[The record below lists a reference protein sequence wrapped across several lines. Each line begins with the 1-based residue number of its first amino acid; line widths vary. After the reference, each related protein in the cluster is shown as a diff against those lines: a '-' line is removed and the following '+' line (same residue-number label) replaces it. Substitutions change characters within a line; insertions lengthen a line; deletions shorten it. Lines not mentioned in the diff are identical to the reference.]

1 VTSIDAHPTKT
12 WIVMG
17 HEGGNFSIWDYQT
30 QEIVMELQVNEV
42 PGKLAR
48 RIHGI
53 YQFIK
58 ETPIP
63 HSVCSV
69 KFIAQ
74 EKWLAV
80 GDGEGYIYV
89 YAYTDTHKLDKVTRF
104 RAYRH
109 KSVDSLAVHPTEP
122 YLLSSS
128 AFDRKIQLRD
138 WSKGWEKFKEFDVKP
153 KYEGGVRSVKFN
165 PRDTNTFAC
174 VLYDKTVKV
183 GNINSSNLK
192 TTLKGASNADY
203 CFTSNHQNLMVTLSF
218 KSSNPEIR
226 DLDTGKIVHT
236 LGMSGLKTSRVAC
249 HQKLPI
255 LATTLDDGTICLW
268 DASTYK

>member
-1 VTSIDAHPTKT
+1 MLVKLSLFIM
-12 WIVMG
+12 W
-17 HEGGNFSIWDYQT
+17 

-42 PGKLAR
+42 PGKFAR

-53 YQFIK
+53 SQIFK
-58 ETPIP
+58 ETAVP

-89 YAYTDTHKLDKVTRF
+89 YAYTDTYKLYVVTRF

-128 AFDRKIQLRD
+128 AFDRKIKLWD
-138 WSKGWEKFKEFDVKP
+138 WSKGWEKIKEFDVKP
-153 KYEGGVRSVKFN
+153 ISTYEDGVRSVKFN
-165 PRDTNTFAC
+165 PRDTNSFAC

-183 GNINSSNLK
+183 CEL
-192 TTLKGASNADY
+192 
-203 CFTSNHQNLMVTLSF
+203 FLS
-218 KSSNPEIR
+218 
-226 DLDTGKIVHT
+226 
-236 LGMSGLKTSRVAC
+236 
-249 HQKLPI
+249 
-255 LATTLDDGTICLW
+255 
-268 DASTYK
+268 

>member
-1 VTSIDAHPTKT
+1 MLVKLSLFIM
-12 WIVMG
+12 W
-17 HEGGNFSIWDYQT
+17 

-42 PGKLAR
+42 PGKFAR

-53 YQFIK
+53 SQIFK
-58 ETPIP
+58 ETAVP

-89 YAYTDTHKLDKVTRF
+89 YAYTDTYKLYVVTRF

-128 AFDRKIQLRD
+128 AFDRKIKLWD
-138 WSKGWEKFKEFDVKP
+138 WSKGWEKIKEFDVKP
-153 KYEGGVRSVKFN
+153 STYEDGVCSVKFN
-165 PRDTNTFAC
+165 PRDTNSFAC

-183 GNINSSNLK
+183 CEL
-192 TTLKGASNADY
+192 
-203 CFTSNHQNLMVTLSF
+203 FLSHMCERR
-218 KSSNPEIR
+218 N
-226 DLDTGKIVHT
+226 
-236 LGMSGLKTSRVAC
+236 
-249 HQKLPI
+249 
-255 LATTLDDGTICLW
+255 
-268 DASTYK
+268 